1 MNLQVKVQHLDNGP
15 SFPPLSLSLPNSS
28 KLIDL
33 RKAIHKEWKLHPK
46 QQLLSYRADPLE
58 DDNKLIVAYEIMPED
73 PVMLELITATI
84 SVVIT
89 CPNGEKATV
98 DNLDLNVPVESIRE
112 QASKGL
118 GDGNLKKHLR
128 LYFGNAEVTW
138 KSPFR
143 AILGLV
149 DGSEFSTGICLHVV
163 IPPGNRIKCAKV
175 DLNWNVK
182 TLKDNIRGLPA
193 HQRNVLTL
201 TFKGL
206 DLTSSMVL
214 MNIPNLDDDDVFESR
229 LNEKGGSLA

>member
-1 MNLQVKVQHLDNGP
+1 MQVNVQHLDNAP
-15 SFPPLSLSLPNSS
+15 RFPPLSLSLPDSS

-73 PVMLELITATI
+73 PVMLELTTATI

-118 GDGNLKKHLR
+118 GGGNLKNHLR

-138 KSPFR
+138 KSPFA

-149 DGSEFSTGICLHVV
+149 DGSELSTGICLHVV
-163 IPPGNRIKCAKV
+163 IPPENKRIRCTKV

-193 HQRNVLTL
+193 HQRNVLML

-206 DLTSSMVL
+206 DLTPGTVL